1 MRRRDRTKKKEK
13 KKMSTP
19 ILLKK
24 NRSLRTLMK
33 MVRADQYNIF
43 RKNNARLAS
52 ATTMNEISK
61 NNKNK
66 K

>member
-1 MRRRDRTKKKEK
+1 MRRRDRTK

-43 RKNNARLAS
+43 RKNNAQLAS

-61 NNKNK
+61 NK
-66 K
+66 KSQF

>member
-1 MRRRDRTKKKEK
+1 MRRRDRTK